1 MAFKLHA
8 QMTVVRLTYRELPVA
23 NGVTISNGDA
33 VRLVNGRFQL
43 CLTNET
49 VFGVSCTVDDVT
61 GNAAGTTTI
70 QAIMAYGVLWEADQ
84 GALTD
89 AVTQPGDMVDINGTS
104 DGVTTVTNSDFRIWQ
119 VDRQRNKVYGTFQD
133 VFV

>member
-1 MAFKLHA
+1 MFRLHA

-23 NGVTISNGDA
+23 NGVTISYGDC
-33 VRLVNGRFQL
+33 VRLTDGEFTL
-43 CLTNET
+43 AATNEV
-49 VFGVSCTVDDVT
+49 VFGVSCTTGDVV
-61 GNAAGTTTI
+61 GNAAGTTTV

-89 AVTQPGDMVDINGTS
+89 AATDPGSLVDINATS
-104 DGVTTVTNSDFRIWQ
+104 DGVTTAANNDFRIWE
-119 VDRQRNKVYGTFQD
+119 VDRTANVVYGTFQE